1 MQSTLRPLLID
12 FTPPNWRLRIRRIN
26 GISWLL
32 LFIALVSF
40 SMVAYKTLETQ
51 LQHKKNIAM
60 MTSLQKQIDSTKKKS
75 LVPLKSNMSTEKIK
89 QINDVVT
96 QLNIPWS
103 TFFESLE
110 ENASDE
116 VAFLSIEPNAIK
128 RLVRIQAETKDSEHM
143 LEYIRHFKKS
153 SNFANVVLLK
163 YDINELDPNKPVRF
177 MFEAQW
183 GKGDQ

>member
-12 FTPPNWRLRIRRIN
+12 FTTPSWRLRMHRIN

-32 LFIALVSF
+32 LFLALVSW
-40 SMVAYKTLETQ
+40 SIVVYKVLETQ
-51 LQHKKNIAM
+51 LQHKKNIA
-60 MTSLQKQIDSTKKKS
+60 TLTALQSQIGSTKKKS
-75 LVPLKSNMSTEKIK
+75 LMPLKPTMSAEKIK
-89 QINDVVT
+89 QIDDVVT

-110 ENASDE
+110 ESASDE

-128 RLVRIQAETKDSEHM
+128 RLVRIQAETKDIEQM
-143 LEYIRHFKKS
+143 LDYIRRFKKTP
-153 SNFANVVLLK
+153 NFNNVVLLK

-183 GKGDQ
+183 GKGDK